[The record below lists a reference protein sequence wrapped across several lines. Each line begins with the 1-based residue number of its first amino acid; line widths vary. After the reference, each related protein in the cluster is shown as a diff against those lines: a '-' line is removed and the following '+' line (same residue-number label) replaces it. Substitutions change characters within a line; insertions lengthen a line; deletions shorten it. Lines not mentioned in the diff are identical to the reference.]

1 MKFELGSEPA
11 VFFDVSGTL
20 LDAAPSRLMGVDLFP
35 DARLLIPKLRA
46 RSLAGHKIVTGVV
59 TNWGHRVH
67 SLFEALA
74 ISDCFDLVL
83 TAQDTGLLKPD
94 ERVFAEAAKRADRNS
109 SNCVLVGDSLF
120 HDALGAQRAGWSG
133 LWVQRHEAQFE
144 SMAERALRFQLKQ
157 EPLST
162 LSELEDVLGEI
173 WEQKLKRQK
182 SQKL

>member
-94 ERVFAEAAKRADRNS
+94 ERVFAEAAKRADRNP
-109 SNCVLVGDSLF
+109 SNCVLWEHSVRG
-120 HDALGAQRAGWSG
+120 GADCGCSATKPNLNPWPKGPC
-133 LWVQRHEAQFE
+133 VFN
-144 SMAERALRFQLKQ
+144 
-157 EPLST
+157 
-162 LSELEDVLGEI
+162 
-173 WEQKLKRQK
+173 
-182 SQKL
+182 